1 MSINSVTERG
11 PENVSANYASAQAHA
26 VSKASLP
33 DWSMPVTLTQTEH
46 KDQHQGPVTMKDAQR
61 ALQRILTPFF
71 TPDPK
76 TGTVGGLGSL
86 NSLEKASMDSMVMM
100 AANLSISTFADT
112 ASSAMKASKI
122 MTDTQE
128 FLRDKKVKEYQEQL
142 AKAIEQA
149 DKAHKGGIFGAIF
162 DWIVGAVEA
171 IYGVIKLVEGALR
184 CAVGDVAGGALEIAG
199 GAAYLAAGVAGMV
212 KAAAETAILCGADK
226 DKCQSVIDVAGK
238 VQLGCEIVGM
248 ALDIF
253 QAGRA
258 ISATRSIAKGTETA
272 MKEAAPKLVDGIT
285 KGSTEAVTNV
295 AKEVGKQEIGR
306 AHV

>member
-1 MSINSVTERG
+1 MSINSVLERS
-11 PENVSANYASAQAHA
+11 PENVSANYVTAQAHA

-33 DWSMPVTLTQTEH
+33 DWSMPVQLTQTEH
-46 KDQHQGPVTMKDAQR
+46 TDQHQGPVTMKDAQR

-76 TGTVGGLGSL
+76 TGAVGGLGSL

-149 DKAHKGGIFGAIF
+149 DKAHKGGFSVPSSIGLS
-162 DWIVGAVEA
+162 VQS
-171 IYGVIKLVEGALR
+171 KLFTVPSSWSREPY
-184 CAVGDVAGGALEIAG
+184 
-199 GAAYLAAGVAGMV
+199 AARLAM
-212 KAAAETAILCGADK
+212 
-226 DKCQSVIDVAGK
+226 
-238 VQLGCEIVGM
+238 
-248 ALDIF
+248 
-253 QAGRA
+253 
-258 ISATRSIAKGTETA
+258 
-272 MKEAAPKLVDGIT
+272 
-285 KGSTEAVTNV
+285 
-295 AKEVGKQEIGR
+295 
-306 AHV
+306 